1 MLLQNEKVHQ
11 TVTLPNGDYSLAFQ
25 YKKKISTAS
34 CTVRYNGREFIL
46 EEAGLIQTTG
56 EITTKSLTIEFDCDT
71 NDGYE
76 IFGLMCNHG
85 TDIYLP
91 WCQNQN
97 EMRTDYVTIGKG
109 ISVDSDVSD
118 TRTTLNAD
126 GLRGYNKSSN
136 EIVFRQTSTGS
147 YSKRVDADEG
157 AIAGLS
163 LKKVG
168 RQTWGVGI

>member
-1 MLLQNEKVHQ
+1 MEQIFICH
-11 TVTLPNGDYSLAFQ
+11 G
-25 YKKKISTAS
+25 
-34 CTVRYNGREFIL
+34 VR
-46 EEAGLIQTTG
+46 
-56 EITTKSLTIEFDCDT
+56 
-71 NDGYE
+71 
-76 IFGLMCNHG
+76 
-85 TDIYLP
+85 
-91 WCQNQN
+91 
-97 EMRTDYVTIGKG
+97 TIGKG